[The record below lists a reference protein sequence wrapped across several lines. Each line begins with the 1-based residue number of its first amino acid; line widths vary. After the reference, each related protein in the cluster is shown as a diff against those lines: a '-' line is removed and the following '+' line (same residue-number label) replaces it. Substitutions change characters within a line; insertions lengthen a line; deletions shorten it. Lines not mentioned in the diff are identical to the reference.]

1 MELSKSKKINIIAPT
16 TPNLSG
22 LKTIRALANNWKE
35 IINTALNLGAGN
47 RNLLNTLT
55 ALSKDK
61 ENSIADT
68 QKNDVTI
75 NFPTKTTHSD
85 LNIDSIIQAST
96 NHKLNI
102 KISLLSAPSLGNQ

>member
-1 MELSKSKKINIIAPT
+1 MPLIITPLALFLPPKSMPHWNCQKVKKINIIAPT

-68 QKNDVTI
+68 QKMM
-75 NFPTKTTHSD
+75 
-85 LNIDSIIQAST
+85 
-96 NHKLNI
+96 
-102 KISLLSAPSLGNQ
+102 